1 MPVLIVKRVKVS
13 LELFR
18 MSVSFL
24 VTYASNV
31 YTAMLPNLL
40 FPLPPVT
47 MLALQTAYIN
57 LQNSAV
63 AAATGGPEQTADMKA
78 KREILINLLTTLG
91 HYVEDI
97 ANTPVNAP
105 DASVII
111 LSAGMKTKGFTPRQK
126 QVFAVFGGMLV
137 GTVLAKAAAVRRGT
151 HEWQYT
157 LSPGEVGSWI
167 ALPNTTKAHTTIPG
181 LTSATVVYVR
191 HRTDLKTGPTN
202 WDPQLT
208 VVVP

>member
-18 MSVSFL
+18 MSVSLL
-24 VTYASNV
+24 VTYASNIF
-31 YTAMLPNLL
+31 TSMSPNLL

-47 MLALQTAYIN
+47 MLALQTAYLN
-57 LQNSAV
+57 LQMAAV

-78 KREILINLLTTLG
+78 KREVLINLLTTLG

-97 ANTPVNAP
+97 ANEPANAA
-105 DASVII
+105 DATVII
-111 LSAGMKTKGFTPRQK
+111 LSAGMKTKAFTPRQK
-126 QVFAVFGGMLV
+126 QVFKVLPGKLV
-137 GTVLAKAAAVRRGT
+137 GTVDMKAAAVKRGT

-167 ALPNTTKAHTTIPG
+167 ALPPTTKAHSTIIG
-181 LTSATVVYVR
+181 LTSGTQVYGR
-191 HRTDLKTGPTN
+191 HRAVLKTGPTD
-202 WDPQLT
+202 WDSQLS

>member
-78 KREILINLLTTLG
+78 KREILINLLTLLG
-91 HYVEDI
+91 SYVEGI
-97 ANTPVNAP
+97 ANMPANAP
-105 DASVII
+105 DASVVI
-111 LSAGMKTKGFTPRQK
+111 LSAGMKVRGFTPRQK
-126 QVFAVFGGMLV
+126 QVFDVMGGTLF
-137 GTVLAKAAAVRRGT
+137 GTVTMKAARAIRGT

-157 LSPGEVGSWI
+157 FSPLEVGSWVS
-167 ALPNTTKAHTTIPG
+167 LPPTTKAHTTVTG
-181 LTSATVVYVR
+181 LTSGTVFYGR
-191 HRTDLKTGPTN
+191 HRAILKTGPTN
-202 WDPQLT
+202 WDAQLT